1 MLIQSLIKASNIL
14 SFLKSE
20 NREFTIAEIS
30 EEVKMPPSTAH
41 RILRTLIKCDYVQKD
56 EKTHLYSL
64 GAGLIPLGIA
74 ATSYINPQKIATK
87 ILKNLS
93 KQTLEDS
100 FLVIKSGKKGLV
112 ISKSEGNHSLK
123 IVENFG
129 LEVDLHCGAVRKTI
143 LAFQSDEFIE
153 EYINSGLHDYLS
165 GRVDTELL
173 RNELL
178 EIREKKYAISNS
190 EYIKDA
196 IGIGAP
202 VFNYNGELL
211 GSIGIVMPKKRYAE
225 DLRDSLIE
233 AVKAS
238 AIEFSRNLGYEEI

>member
-1 MLIQSLIKASNIL
+1 MIQSLIKASNIL

-30 EEVKMPPSTAH
+30 EEVDMPPSTTH

-64 GAGLIPLGIA
+64 GPGLIPLGIA
-74 ATSYINPQKIATK
+74 ATGYINPQKIATK

-93 KQTLEDS
+93 KETLEDS
-100 FLVIKSGKKGLV
+100 FLVIKSGNKGLV
-112 ISKSEGNHSLK
+112 ISKMEGAHSLK

-129 LEVDLHCGAVRKTI
+129 LEVDLHCGAIRKTI

-153 EYINSGLHDYLS
+153 KYISSDLTNYLE
-165 GRVDTELL
+165 GKVEPRLLKEELL
-173 RNELL
+173 D
-178 EIREKKYAISNS
+178 IRDKKYAISNS

-202 VFNYNGELL
+202 VFNYNGDLL
-211 GSIGIVMPKKRYAE
+211 GAIGIVMPKKRYSDQMRE
-225 DLRDSLIE
+225 NLIN
-233 AVKAS
+233 AVRNS
-238 AIEFSRNLGYEEI
+238 ADEFSKNLGYEEN